1 MSEYYAVVRSTDHL
15 AHYGVKGMKWG
26 VRKAIARGDQ
36 KKLDKHFRKAAKK
49 LAKLQDIGLNSNK
62 SYAKA
67 AAYGAAAAGMG
78 GLALGGGSAIRKV
91 LSNRLDKKISDANA
105 AITASRSLQ
114 KKITGQLHSPDTDLN
129 AFTKV
134 QKELAKDR
142 VNNKRIIERSNAIK
156 SKLGE
161 YEEWANKPSVVPKIN
176 GNPTANVTYDAN
188 GMPSYMKF
196 DKEKLTN
203 GQMLRLGA
211 GVAAVGLGAKAAQ
224 HLYRAR
230 NDAEYRERANQFK
243 DAMDETFR
251 GTKYEGQYV
260 APRKQ
265 RKKRR

>member
-78 GLALGGGSAIRKV
+78 TLAVKGTSGIRDIIKNKH
-91 LSNRLDKKISDANA
+91 LARQN
-105 AITASRSLQ
+105 
-114 KKITGQLHSPDTDLN
+114 DLN
-129 AFTKV
+129 RQLSGLTRQVYSDPASNNYLEFIKIRNNLI
-134 QKELAKDR
+134 KEKQ
-142 VNNKRIIERSNAIK
+142 K
-156 SKLGE
+156 SKNVVDKLDA
-161 YEEWANKPSVVPKIN
+161 YDKWAKEQVSFVPKKKTTYVFSKDKN
-176 GNPTANVTYDAN
+176 GNPISQVGHTEGYDLSRGKA
-188 GMPSYMKF
+188 M
-196 DKEKLTN
+196 
-203 GQMLRLGA
+203 RIGA
-211 GVAAVGLGAKAAQ
+211 GIVAAGLGAKAAQ

-260 APRKQ
+260 APQKQ